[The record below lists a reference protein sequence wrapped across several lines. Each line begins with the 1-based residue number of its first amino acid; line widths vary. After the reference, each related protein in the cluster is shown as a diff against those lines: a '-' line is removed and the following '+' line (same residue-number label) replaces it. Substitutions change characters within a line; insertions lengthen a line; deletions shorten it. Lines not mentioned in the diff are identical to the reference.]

1 MSPTPLTLAHRFTG
15 AFNARD
21 VERLVDLFTPDA
33 TYHDLFYGTWTGHD
47 GLRALFTRMYTEGSR
62 HEWTMTAVAVA
73 PGHTLGEWDFE
84 LTLSEVLPSGAG
96 RTLRYAGVSV
106 FETRDGRC
114 HTYREHFDRAAAL
127 LGVGISPGAVAR
139 IVRRRPS
146 VRVTLPSA
154 LITVPKS
161 GTGALPEADSDS
173 ESGERAG
180 SGTLSR

>member
-1 MSPTPLTLAHRFTG
+1 MTPVPRSIAHRFTE

-21 VERLVDLFTPDA
+21 VERVVDLFTPDA
-33 TYHDLFYGTWTGHD
+33 TYHDLFYGAWTGHA
-47 GLRALFTRMYTEGSR
+47 GLRALFARMYAEGSR

-73 PGHTLGEWDFE
+73 PSCTLGEWDFA
-84 LTLSEVLPSGAG
+84 LTVSDAVTSGAG
-96 RTLRYAGVSV
+96 RTLRFAGVSV

-127 LGVGISPGAVAR
+127 LGVGISPAAVAR

-146 VRVTLPSA
+146 VHVTLPG
-154 LITVPKS
+154 S
-161 GTGALPEADSDS
+161 GVLPDAGALP
-173 ESGERAG
+173 G

>member
-1 MSPTPLTLAHRFTG
+1 MTPPALSIAHRFTE

-21 VERLVDLFTPDA
+21 IERIVELFTPDA
-33 TYHDLFYGTWTGHD
+33 TYHDLFYGAWTGQV
-47 GLRALFTRMYTEGSR
+47 GLRALFARMYAEGSR
-62 HEWTMTAVAVA
+62 HEWTMTAVAVG
-73 PGHTLGEWDFE
+73 PRYTFGEWDFA
-84 LTLSEVLPSGAG
+84 LTVSAAVPSGAG
-96 RTLRYAGVSV
+96 RTLRFAGVSV

-146 VRVTLPSA
+146 VRVTLPE
-154 LITVPKS
+154 S
-161 GTGALPEADSDS
+161 GT
-173 ESGERAG
+173 GERAG